1 MMSNIE
7 FRVSPRAEQDLAAI
21 RNYTRK
27 TWGTGQEDAYAL
39 VIRNA
44 FGRIQAFPEIGRR
57 VSEQRPTVHEL
68 VLEYPTIVYQYAA
81 NTVTILRIV
90 NPRRRRKH

>member
-1 MMSNIE
+1 MTSNIE
-7 FRVSPRAEQDLAAI
+7 LRVSPRAEQDLAALL
-21 RNYTRK
+21 NYTRK

-57 VSEQRPTVHEL
+57 VSEQRPTVREL
-68 VLEYPTIVYQYAA
+68 VLEYHTIVYRYRG
-81 NTVTILRIV
+81 NTVTILRVV
-90 NPRRRRKH
+90 NPRRRR